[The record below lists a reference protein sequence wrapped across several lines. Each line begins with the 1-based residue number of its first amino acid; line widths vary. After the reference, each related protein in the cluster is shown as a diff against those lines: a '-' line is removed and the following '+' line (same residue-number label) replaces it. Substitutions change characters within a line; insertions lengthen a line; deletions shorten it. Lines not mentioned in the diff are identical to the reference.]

1 MKRFVGLSV
10 LGMAVVSVCW
20 AQGPVGDP
28 QGATNQAALIAW
40 NAIYSG
46 AHNADWAGVESK
58 CTAFAQ
64 AHPDDVHVLT
74 GYIAVS
80 RANAIGQQGRDAE
93 ALWLAI
99 YTNTEYL
106 SAFRI
111 AAAGTMANIRH
122 GEGDMSGK
130 AEWLRKAAEFP
141 GIDVNRKAGYLN
153 GIAST
158 LMDVS
163 EALNAINT
171 MDVTTVRYD
180 QAHYFI
186 RNYMRL
192 GGTAAVAAAKA
203 AEVLTGR
210 LIDES
215 NPWADVPTTRVSNE
229 EPAVQAI
236 EALYRYTTPLTLGH
250 EAWSDFILK
259 FRSCLLDLT
268 DENEAFFVKIKKAA
282 EMVD

>member
-1 MKRFVGLSV
+1 MKRFVGVAVAV
-10 LGMAVVSVCW
+10 LAVVSVCL
-20 AQGPVGDP
+20 AQGQVGEP
-28 QGATNQAALIAW
+28 EGATNQTALTAW
-40 NAIYSG
+40 NAIYSA
-46 AHNADWAGVESK
+46 AHSADWAGVETK
-58 CTAFAQ
+58 CKAFEQ
-64 AHPDDVHVLT
+64 AHPGDSRVTD

-80 RANAIGQQGRDAE
+80 KANAIGRQGRDTE

-111 AAAGTMANIRH
+111 AAAGTVANIKH
-122 GEGDMSGK
+122 GEGYMSGK

-153 GIAST
+153 AVAST

-180 QAHYFI
+180 LAHYYI
-186 RNYMRL
+186 RNYLRL
-192 GGTAAVAAAKA
+192 GGSASVAAAKA
-203 AEVLTGR
+203 GEVLTGR

-229 EPAVQAI
+229 EPAVHSI

-250 EAWSDFILK
+250 EAWSEFILK

-268 DENEAFFVKIKKAA
+268 DENEAFFVKVKKAA